1 MKKTITILLV
11 VLLLTALLPFAA
23 MAEDTVTQT
32 TDENGNPI
40 TIITDEEGNETIIR
54 QVEPGDNDITFDDD
68 ELDLGDDDAA
78 PADDA
83 AASPAPDAAAKN
95 SPGWILP
102 AAIAGLV
109 VVLIALV
116 AVVRKKK

>member
-40 TIITDEEGNETIIR
+40 TIITDEDGNETIIR
-54 QVEPGDNDITFDDD
+54 QVEPGENDITFEDD
-68 ELDLGDDDAA
+68 ELDLGEDAA
-78 PADDA
+78 DET
-83 AASPAPDAAAKN
+83 AASPAPDAGAKN